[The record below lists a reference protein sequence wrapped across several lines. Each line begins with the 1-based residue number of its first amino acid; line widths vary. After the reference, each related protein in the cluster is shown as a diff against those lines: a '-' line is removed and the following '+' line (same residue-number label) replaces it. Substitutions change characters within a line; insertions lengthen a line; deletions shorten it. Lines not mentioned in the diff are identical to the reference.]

1 MKNTAYRD
9 HPRVCGEKLRKTAV
23 SVREL
28 GSPPRMR
35 GKVGARGI
43 FRFGPGITPAYA
55 GKSHAT
61 VRCAESCWDHP
72 RVCGEKIPKNRFRSG
87 KRGSPPRMRGKVLC
101 FRQVR
106 QSGGITP
113 AYAGKRYTYLIQML
127 CDRDHPR
134 VCGEKGFSA
143 FLGNCCAGSPP
154 RMRGKADLCI
164 GSERQTGITPA
175 YAGKRERTGRLR
187 RQAKDHPRVCGEKVS
202 STSPMKC
209 LKGSPPRMRG
219 KVWDILQPLADWG
232 ITPAYAGKSCLR
244 LFCGH
249 VEQDHPRVCG
259 EK

>member
-1 MKNTAYRD
+1 MRGKATTSSLPFPISGITPAYAGKSRTLLRCVLLRWDHPRVCGEKCMSRCLHRLGARITPAYAGKRSAWPSVLRRQRDHPRVCGEKLPVRRAAAGRAGSPPRMRGKVAAISAYNAAPGITPAYAGKRVVKNMKNTAYRD

-113 AYAGKRYTYLIQML
+113 AYAGKR
-127 CDRDHPR
+127 H
-134 VCGEKGFSA
+134 
-143 FLGNCCAGSPP
+143 
-154 RMRGKADLCI
+154 
-164 GSERQTGITPA
+164 
-175 YAGKRERTGRLR
+175 
-187 RQAKDHPRVCGEKVS
+187 
-202 STSPMKC
+202 
-209 LKGSPPRMRG
+209 
-219 KVWDILQPLADWG
+219 
-232 ITPAYAGKSCLR
+232 
-244 LFCGH
+244 
-249 VEQDHPRVCG
+249 
-259 EK
+259 

>member
-1 MKNTAYRD
+1 
-9 HPRVCGEKLRKTAV
+9 
-23 SVREL
+23 
-28 GSPPRMR
+28 
-35 GKVGARGI
+35 
-43 FRFGPGITPAYA
+43 
-55 GKSHAT
+55 
-61 VRCAESCWDHP
+61 
-72 RVCGEKIPKNRFRSG
+72 
-87 KRGSPPRMRGKVLC
+87 MRGKVLC

-232 ITPAYAGKSCLR
+232 ITPAYAGKR
-244 LFCGH
+244 LL
-249 VEQDHPRVCG
+249 EALEKIRNQDHPRVCG
-259 EK
+259 EKQVKAAPLTGAAGSPPRMRGKVEQKSTLFAKNGITPAYAGKSEVSKYASKPAEDHPRVCGEKPPVRRAAAGRAGSPPRMRGKVSNF

>member
-154 RMRGKADLCI
+154 RMRGK
-164 GSERQTGITPA
+164 
-175 YAGKRERTGRLR
+175 
-187 RQAKDHPRVCGEKVS
+187 
-202 STSPMKC
+202 
-209 LKGSPPRMRG
+209 
-219 KVWDILQPLADWG
+219 VWDILQPLADWG
-232 ITPAYAGKSCLR
+232 ITPAYAGKR
-244 LFCGH
+244 H
-249 VEQDHPRVCG
+249 
-259 EK
+259 